1 MKPEA
6 IFIAAIELI
15 NQILSSPQPA
25 NDIINAY
32 TRSRRYIGSKDR
44 RNLTDLVWSY
54 IRHKSRLDY
63 LFPNTSVAEKLH
75 KLPDI
80 PDTIPNAPFYINME
94 VPDWLPPLIPDA
106 STELP
111 ALLETADTVLRA
123 NGNRNQI
130 QKSLLLEDIE
140 TTPTHLSPYGLKLQK
155 RANIQ
160 GTRAYRNGL
169 IEVQDEGS
177 QCIALETGIKPGD
190 IVLDYCAGAG
200 GKSLIFAQMMQNRGQ
215 IIAHDVSM
223 KSLLELQKRA
233 SRAHTICIRTEHS
246 LKPALFDHVVTDV
259 PCSGTGTWRRCPDRR
274 FKLTQEELKKLLQT
288 QAEILDTAATF
299 VRPDG
304 KLSYMTCS
312 LLTPENEDQIQ
323 QFLTRHSDF
332 SLLNQKRFSPARTR
346 TDGLFVATCQKKSTP

>member
-6 IFIAAIELI
+6 IFIAATELI
-15 NQILSSPQPA
+15 DQILSSPGPA

-44 RNLTDLVWSY
+44 RTLADCVWSY

-63 LFPNTSVAEKLH
+63 LFPKGTIAEKLC

-80 PDTIPNAPFYINME
+80 PEMISDAPIHINME
-94 VPDWLPPLIPDA
+94 VPDWLPPLIPD
-106 STELP
+106 SQTELP
-111 ALLETADTVLRA
+111 ALLKTADTVLRA
-123 NGNRNQI
+123 NGNRDQI
-130 QKSLLLEDIE
+130 QKNLLLEGIE
-140 TTPTHLSPYGLKLQK
+140 TTPTPLSPYGLKLQK

-160 GTRAYRNGL
+160 GTKAYREGL
-169 IEVQDEGS
+169 IEIQDEAS

-233 SRAHTICIRTEHS
+233 SRAHATCIRTEHP
-246 LKPALFDHVVTDV
+246 LKQALFDHVVTDV

-299 VRPDG
+299 VRPGG

-312 LLTPENEDQIQ
+312 LLTPENEDQVQ
-323 QFLTRHSDF
+323 HFLTRHPDF
-332 SLLNQKRFSPARTR
+332 SLLNQKRFSPARTH
-346 TDGLFVATCQKKSTP
+346 TDGLFVANCQKKSTP

>member
-6 IFIAAIELI
+6 IFTAATELI

-54 IRHKSRLDY
+54 IRHKSRLEY
-63 LFPNTSVAEKLH
+63 LFPDTPVAEKLR
-75 KLPDI
+75 KLPDV
-80 PDTIPNAPFYINME
+80 PNTISNAPLHVNME
-94 VPDWLPPLIPDA
+94 VPDWLPPLIPEA

-111 ALLETADTVLRA
+111 ALLGAADTILRA
-123 NGNRNQI
+123 NGNRDQI
-130 QKSLLLEDIE
+130 QKSLLLEGIE
-140 TTPTHLSPYGLKLQK
+140 TIPTHLSPYGLKLQK

-160 GTRAYRNGL
+160 STRAYRNGL
-169 IEVQDEGS
+169 IEIQDEGS

-200 GKSLIFAQMMQNRGQ
+200 GKSLIFAQMMQNCGQ

-233 SRAHTICIRTEHS
+233 SRAHATCIRTERP
-246 LKPALFDHVVTDV
+246 LKPALFNHVVTDV

-288 QAEILDTAATF
+288 QAKILDTAATF
-299 VRPDG
+299 VRPGG

-312 LLTPENEDQIQ
+312 LLTPENEDQVRH
-323 QFLTRHSDF
+323 FLTRHPDF
-332 SLLNQKRFSPARTR
+332 FLLNQKRFSPARTH
-346 TDGLFVATCQKKSTP
+346 TDGLFIATCQKKSTP